1 LRKVMDNIIQI
12 RDLTFAYAAGDEP
25 VLSDIN
31 IDIGSGE
38 FVIIMGSSGSG
49 KTTLLKMLKRNMI
62 PAGRYSGRVY
72 IYGKEADKLTD
83 RENAAGIGYV
93 SQDPDNQIVTDKVW
107 HELAFGLENLG
118 MDNVTIRKKVAE
130 MSEYFG
136 ITGWYDKEVSKL
148 SGGQKQILNLASVMV
163 MQPGILL
170 LDEPTANLDPLAAIR
185 FLDVVK
191 RINQELG
198 VTVVMVEHNLEYIYA
213 DADRIIAIDKGR
225 VAANSSPK
233 KAAADI
239 IAAGSFLIEG
249 LPVASR
255 LYSGYNKKNGNSVVS
270 YNNVNIDSNNKDNH
284 ILSDEIPLTVKE
296 GRRWYVNYKKVYGKD
311 ITKDKDKINNFAGK
325 SIINDKVIKKD
336 VLEEDNITGNK
347 NKKRIGF
354 IKKNNLENKSSRK
367 NTDNIENTVC
377 QLKNVSY
384 SYNKKLPYIIDG
396 VDVSFKEGQ
405 ITAILGG
412 NGAGKSTMLKL
423 IAGIIEPVRGK
434 IISNKRIIMLP
445 QDPKAV
451 FTEVSVEEE
460 LAEVLMDKGNGI
472 YNNMPMEDKREIVE
486 QIIEEFGL
494 NDIRKNNPYDISGG
508 QQEKLAIAKVLLLKP
523 EVLLLDEPT
532 NGLDPYFKKT
542 LGKLLKKIN
551 ADGVTIIIVSH
562 DLEFVDSF
570 CDDVIMLF
578 DKKVAA
584 KDSTHKF
591 LRDNMFYTTNYYRI
605 MK

>member
-1 LRKVMDNIIQI
+1 MDNIIQI

-136 ITGWYDKEVSKL
+136 ITGWYDREVSKL

-198 VTVVMVEHNLEYIYA
+198 VTVVMVEHNLEHIYA

-284 ILSDEIPLTVKE
+284 ILLDEIPLTVKE

-396 VDVSFKEGQ
+396 VDVSFKEGR

-551 ADGVTIIIVSH
+551 AGGVTIIIVSH

-578 DKKVAA
+578 DRKVAA
-584 KDSTHKF
+584 QDSTHKF